1 MKKFDI
7 VIGVVVLTLIAIG
20 ITIGVANSSKDN
32 SKTPVSVSVT
42 TATTAP
48 APVPTTGSNYS
59 VCSTSGSQIS
69 GVWQQYAATLQEAEN
84 SGAVNDSSVIAAAAS
99 TGHALINATRV
110 WVANCA
116 SLFPSEA
123 AKFNSSLSTLEP
135 LINQLG

>member
-48 APVPTTGSNYS
+48 VPTTSSNYS

-116 SLFPSEA
+116 SMFPSEA
-123 AKFNSSLSTLEP
+123 ARFNSSLSTLEP

>member
-7 VIGVVVLTLIAIG
+7 VFGVVVLTLIAIG
-20 ITIGVANSSKDN
+20 ITIAIGVTNSSNNN
-32 SKTPVSVSVT
+32 SKAPSVSVT

-48 APVPTTGSNYS
+48 VPTTSSNYS

-116 SLFPSEA
+116 SMFPSEA
-123 AKFNSSLSTLEP
+123 ARFNSSLSTLEP

>member
-48 APVPTTGSNYS
+48 VPTTSSNYS

>member
-20 ITIGVANSSKDN
+20 ITIAIGVTNSSNNN
-32 SKTPVSVSVT
+32 SKAPSVSVT

-48 APVPTTGSNYS
+48 VPTTSSNYS

-116 SLFPSEA
+116 SMFPSEA
-123 AKFNSSLSTLEP
+123 ARFNSSLSTLEP